1 MPFVLE
7 PFQLDAVHRLKK
19 GCILNGG
26 TGSGKS
32 LTGLSYY
39 YLQNGGSEEY
49 LLGGEYT
56 PMKNPRDLYIITTA
70 QKRDKLE
77 WQGELIHFYMYT
89 DPEYSMYQ
97 NKVIVDSWNNI
108 SKYRKVHGAFF
119 LFDEDRVKGNGEWV
133 KSFLDITRKND
144 WIILSATPGDKWTD
158 YIPVF
163 VANGFF
169 KNKTQFNREHVIFS
183 PYVKYPKVQ
192 RYFGMKKLQKLRNQ
206 ILVNMDFARKTVQ
219 HHIDVPCE
227 YDQYLYKST
236 LKNRWDPFNKKP
248 FKDAAGLYYGLRKI
262 VNSDVSRENALL
274 GLLKVHNKV
283 IVFYNFDYELDILRE
298 ALKRKDMPFT
308 EYNGHKHEPIP
319 ETDRWVY
326 LVNYMAGAEGWN
338 CTETDAM
345 IFYSQNYSYS
355 TTIQAAGRIDRL
367 NTPFTD
373 LYYYHFKSKAS
384 IDLMIA
390 RALKEKRDF
399 NESKYYSKLF

>member
-192 RYFGMKKLQKLRNQ
+192 RYFGTKKLQKLRDQ

-219 HHIDVPCE
+219 HHIDVLCE

-298 ALKRKDMPFT
+298 ALKRKDIPFA

>member
-108 SKYRKVHGAFF
+108 SKYRKVYGAFF

-192 RYFGMKKLQKLRNQ
+192 RYFGTKKLQKLRDQ

-219 HHIDVPCE
+219 HHIDVSCE

-274 GLLKVHNKV
+274 ALLKVHNKV

-298 ALKRKDMPFT
+298 ALKRKDIPFA

>member
-97 NKVIVDSWNNI
+97 NRVIVDSWNNI

-192 RYFGMKKLQKLRNQ
+192 RYFGTKKLQKLRDQ

-219 HHIDVPCE
+219 HHIDVLCE

-298 ALKRKDMPFT
+298 ALKRKDIPFA

>member
-1 MPFVLE
+1 MPFTLE
-7 PFQLDAVHRLKK
+7 PFQLDAVKRMKK

-39 YLQNGGSEEY
+39 YLQNCGSEEY
-49 LLGGEYT
+49 LKGGEHT
-56 PMKNPRDLYIITTA
+56 PMQNPKDLYIITTA
-70 QKRDKLE
+70 QKRDRLE
-77 WQGELIHFYMYT
+77 WNKELIHFYMYT
-89 DPEYSMYQ
+89 DPEYSIYQ
-97 NKVIVDSWNNI
+97 NKVIVDSWNNV
-108 SKYRKVHGAFF
+108 SKYKKVFGAFF
-119 LFDEDRVKGNGEWV
+119 IFDEDRVKGNGEWV
-133 KSFLDITRKND
+133 KSFLNISRKND
-144 WIILSATPGDKWTD
+144 WIVLSATPGDKWSD
-158 YIPVF
+158 YIPIF

-169 KNKTQFNREHVIFS
+169 KNKTQFNHEHVIFS
-183 PYVKYPKVQ
+183 PYTKYPKIE
-192 RYFGMKKLQKLRNQ
+192 RYFGTKKLARLRDQ
-206 ILVNMDFARKTVQ
+206 ILINMDFDRKTIP

-236 LKNRWDPFNKKP
+236 LKNRWDPFNKRP
-248 FKDAAGLYYGLRKI
+248 FKDAAGLYYALRKI
-262 VNSDVSRENALL
+262 VNSDISRETNLITL
-274 GLLKVHNKV
+274 TKLHNK
-283 IVFYNFDYELDILRE
+283 IILFYNFDYELELLKE
-298 ALKRKDMPFT
+298 ALSKRNIPFA
-308 EYNGHKHEPIP
+308 EYNGHKHEEIP
-319 ETDRWVY
+319 ETDKWVY

-355 TTIQAAGRIDRL
+355 ITTQAAGRIDRL

-390 RALKEKRDF
+390 RALKEKKDF